1 MPAPA
6 ARVADD
12 DRRAVAADVPRLIA
26 HAAHYIAEG
35 PALDLGG
42 QAGLGALAGDMAGD
56 VAEVAHRLVGAL
68 PGEMAGLTAVV
79 AGLLVG
85 AVGGDVSGA
94 VAVVAEP
101 GFAGRWGGVGAV
113 SSEVAGF
120 VAVVADGIVAA
131 FVGNVSG
138 LLAVP
143 ADGFSGAF
151 GRDVSRK

>member
-1 MPAPA
+1 MPASA
-6 ARVADD
+6 ASVADD

-26 HAAHYIAEG
+26 HAADYIAEG
-35 PALDLGG
+35 PALDLRG
-42 QAGLGALAGDMAGD
+42 QAGLGALTGDMAGD
-56 VAEVAHRLVGAL
+56 VAEVAHRLVSAL
-68 PGEMAGLTAVV
+68 PGEMAGLSAVV

-85 AVGGDVSGA
+85 AVGGDVAGA

-101 GFAGRWGGVGAV
+101 GFTGGWGGIGAV
-113 SSEVAGF
+113 SSEMAGF

-131 FVGNVSG
+131 FAGNVSG

-143 ADGFSGAF
+143 ADSFCCAF